1 MTDKKANIA
10 LIGAGWWSQGWH
22 LPCLDRNEGANLVAI
37 VDTSSHP
44 KSNLNPDLESLETLK
59 HKYNTQIYSSIS
71 ELLNEMG
78 PELDGVLIATPH
90 ATHYAIGKV
99 FMEEIDRRKEQ
110 GEAKPLHILMEKP
123 MSTDVQH
130 SLLLYKLVKDH
141 AGPSQFWVN
150 HSANFRTQA
159 KMAREAISSGRIGK
173 IRHITGFF
181 ASPLMWIFDD
191 PSNKVSVNLGHLLFL
206 HFLKPTNILRG
217 LERAYWWYAWQ
228 WFCLGANIA
237 SSCLDLSCL
246 S

>member
-22 LPCLDRNEGANLVAI
+22 LPCLDRSKDVNLVAI

-59 HKYNTQIYSSIS
+59 QKYHTKIFSDTK

-110 GEAKPLHILMEKP
+110 GETKPLHILMEKP
-123 MSTDVQH
+123 MSTDVQD

-141 AGPSQFWVN
+141 AGPSQFWIN

-159 KMAREAISSGRIGK
+159 KMARDVISSGKIGK
-173 IRHITGFF
+173 VRHITGFF

-191 PSNKVSVNLGHLLFL
+191 PTNKVSFNLGHLFFL
-206 HFLKPTNILRG
+206 TFFKPTNILRG
-217 LERAYWWYAWQ
+217 LERAFW
-228 WFCLGANIA
+228 
-237 SSCLDLSCL
+237 
-246 S
+246 